1 MSIRI
6 KIGQHEVLASGSVIG
21 DPDTPFVIEL
31 QNLSIG
37 LRFETDRNNLEKRVT
52 VTNQTTTSIEILF
65 TNFDNPTGTG
75 NRVPILLG
83 KLGGKELYFNYRIY
97 ALDGE
102 VGKLLHYTF
111 YI

>member
-1 MSIRI
+1 MNISI
-6 KIGQHEVLASGSVIG
+6 KIGQHDVLASGSVIG
-21 DPDTPFVIEL
+21 DPHTPIFIEV
-31 QNLSIG
+31 QNLSIC
-37 LRFETDRNNLEKRVT
+37 LRFETDMVNTEKHVAI
-52 VTNQTTTSIEILF
+52 TNQTSTSVELTF
-65 TNFDNPTGTG
+65 TNFNNPKGTG

-111 YI
+111 YV

>member
-1 MSIRI
+1 MNIRI
-6 KIGQHEVLASGSVIG
+6 KIGQHDVLASGSVIG
-21 DPDTPFVIEL
+21 DPHTPILIDV
-31 QNLSIG
+31 QNLSIC
-37 LRFETDRNNLEKRVT
+37 LRFESDMDNLEKRVV
-52 VTNQTTTSIEILF
+52 VTSQTSTSVELTF

-111 YI
+111 YA